1 MSNRHGGFP
10 MSLGNIVLGLS
21 VLLDLVAGIAFIVE
35 GRCAY
40 GTAWL
45 CYAMANA
52 AFVYG
57 SIRGGL

>member
-1 MSNRHGGFP
+1 

-21 VLLDLVAGIAFIVE
+21 VLLYLVAGVAFILQ
-35 GRCAY
+35 GRGAY

-45 CYAMANA
+45 CYAAANA

>member
-1 MSNRHGGFP
+1 MTFGDW
-10 MSLGNIVLGLS
+10 VLLIS
-21 VLLDLVAGIAFIVE
+21 VLLYLVAGVAFILQ
-35 GRCAY
+35 GRGAY